1 MNFSFPFAPKSPK
14 REWLIVSL
22 CPNNLSPTSVVGST
36 RVPPAYRE
44 RQSRPSLL
52 HAAQPVQ
59 ARAFLSALYATD
71 RAQALGSHA
80 GPCFAPTPVRISSP
94 RASSIAARSSAQSST
109 DSSPTRV
116 HVHVHVHVHVQSMCA
131 VGYCGGMHS
140 GVRMQ
145 GMHWVLYWASAQTTR
160 CTTRRVV
167 HAYDGNEC

>member
-1 MNFSFPFAPKSPK
+1 MTNERSAKITCRRLPAA
-14 REWLIVSL
+14 
-22 CPNNLSPTSVVGST
+22 PTSVVGST
-36 RVPPAYRE
+36 RVPSLQRETVQTFSPSCSAAGSGARLPQCSLRYR
-44 RQSRPSLL
+44 P
-52 HAAQPVQ
+52 
-59 ARAFLSALYATD
+59 
-71 RAQALGSHA
+71 QALGSHA

-109 DSSPTRV
+109 DSSPT

-145 GMHWVLYWASAQTTR
+145 GMHWVICWASAQTTR